1 MRLTDA
7 MKTFVRHWGEMGS
20 RWSVNRSVAQIHAL
34 LYLADRPLPADE
46 IVETLAI
53 ARSNVSTSLK
63 ELQSF
68 NLVDRVHV
76 EGDRRDHFAAR
87 KDPWEMLL
95 AILEERK
102 RREIDPALAMLQSCI
117 ADAET
122 DSETPAEVRLRLES
136 MLELLQ
142 QLDTLYDRM
151 RRMPRP
157 ILKRVVTMGDK
168 IAHLIE
174 R

>member
-1 MRLTDA
+1 MKLSDA
-7 MKTFVRHWGEMGS
+7 MRTFIRHWGEMGS
-20 RWSVNRSVAQIHAL
+20 RWSVNRSVSQIHAL
-34 LYLADRPLPADE
+34 LYLADRPLAADE

-68 NLVDRVHV
+68 NLVDLVHIA
-76 EGDRRDHFAAR
+76 GDRRDHFAAK

-95 AILEERK
+95 AIVEERK
-102 RREIDPALAMLQSCI
+102 RREIDPALAMLQSCLD
-117 ADAET
+117 DAEA
-122 DSETPAEVRLRLES
+122 DRETSAQVRERLAA
-136 MLELLQ
+136 MLELLR

-151 RRMPRP
+151 RRLPRP

>member
-1 MRLTDA
+1 MKLSPA
-7 MKTFVRHWGEMGS
+7 MHTFIRHWGEMGS
-20 RWSVNRSVAQIHAL
+20 RWSVNRSVSQIHAL

-46 IVETLAI
+46 IVETLGI

-68 NLVDRVHV
+68 GLVELIHV
-76 EGDRRDHFAAR
+76 PGDRRDHFIA
-87 KDPWEMLL
+87 KQDPWEMLL
-95 AILEERK
+95 AIMEERK
-102 RREIDPALAMLQSCI
+102 RREIDPALAMLQSCV
-117 ADAET
+117 ADAEA
-122 DSETPAEVRLRLES
+122 DKETPREVRERLGS

-142 QLDTLYDRM
+142 QLDSLYDRM

>member
-1 MRLTDA
+1 MKLSSA
-7 MKTFVRHWGEMGS
+7 MQTFIRHWGEMGS
-20 RWSVNRSVAQIHAL
+20 RWSVNRSVSQIHAL

-46 IVETLAI
+46 IVETLGI

-68 NLVDRVHV
+68 SLVELIHV
-76 EGDRRDHFAAR
+76 TGDRRDHFAAK

-95 AILEERK
+95 AIMEERK
-102 RREIDPALAMLQSCI
+102 RREIDPALAMLQSCVADAE

-122 DSETPAEVRLRLES
+122 PAQVRDRLGE

-157 ILKRVVTMGDK
+157 VLKKVITMGDK
-168 IAHLIE
+168 IAHLID

>member
-1 MRLTDA
+1 MKLSNA
-7 MKTFVRHWGEMGS
+7 MQTFIRHWGEMGS
-20 RWSVNRSVAQIHAL
+20 RWSVNRSVSQIHAL

-68 NLVDRVHV
+68 NLVDLVHIP
-76 EGDRRDHFAAR
+76 GDRRDHFAAK

-95 AILEERK
+95 AIMEERK
-102 RREIDPALAMLQSCI
+102 RREIDPALAMLQSCL
-117 ADAET
+117 ADAEADT
-122 DSETPAEVRLRLES
+122 ETPEPVRERLAS
-136 MLELLQ
+136 MVELLE
-142 QLDTLYDRM
+142 QLDTLYARM

-157 ILKRVVTMGDK
+157 LLKRVVTMGDK